1 MSSQKGKPFASL
13 LDAISDQ
20 IKTRV
25 IFQSEHDANAITL
38 WIAGT
43 YLMDSWSLYPKLML
57 NSPEREC
64 GKTTA
69 LQVIEA
75 FVCNGKIAS
84 STTPSAVYRLIQSQA
99 LTLLIDEADRSLPHN
114 EELNA
119 VINAGHTRRTATKI
133 LSQKTSDGNWE
144 PKELSLW
151 CPQVIAGI
159 GEFEDTLTSRSIVI
173 GLRRKTNQET
183 VKHLSIGF
191 FEEHGTDR
199 DSLSSWSKGIT
210 RDDLQLEPDMPVEAH
225 NRERDNWLPLFQIA
239 QIASS
244 QWSDSAA
251 AAFRAIEL
259 ERSANVPVAS
269 GTELLMDIRQSL
281 IDFIDV
287 EIRASDLL
295 IRLINMQDS
304 DWQQFNYGKPIT
316 HKKLNKMLRPYG
328 IQPKKRRE
336 ANVFLLDNLQ
346 DAFNRYLPPLS

>member
-13 LDAISDQ
+13 LDAISKQ
-20 IKTRV
+20 INEHV

-43 YLMDSWSLYPKLML
+43 YLMDSWPLYPKLML

-84 STTPSAVYRLIQSQA
+84 SITPSAVYRLIQSQA

-133 LSQKTSDGNWE
+133 LSQKTADGNWK

-173 GLRRKTNQET
+173 GLRRKTNQEI

-191 FEEHGTDR
+191 FEEHGADR

-210 RDDLQLEPDMPVEAH
+210 RDDLQLEPDMPLEAH
-225 NRERDNWLPLFQIA
+225 NRERDNWC
-239 QIASS
+239 
-244 QWSDSAA
+244 
-251 AAFRAIEL
+251 
-259 ERSANVPVAS
+259 ERRSN
-269 GTELLMDIRQSL
+269 T
-281 IDFIDV
+281 
-287 EIRASDLL
+287 
-295 IRLINMQDS
+295 
-304 DWQQFNYGKPIT
+304 
-316 HKKLNKMLRPYG
+316 RP
-328 IQPKKRRE
+328 R
-336 ANVFLLDNLQ
+336 
-346 DAFNRYLPPLS
+346 

>member
-1 MSSQKGKPFASL
+1 MRLGTCL
-13 LDAISDQ
+13 L
-20 IKTRV
+20 
-25 IFQSEHDANAITL
+25 
-38 WIAGT
+38 
-43 YLMDSWSLYPKLML
+43 
-57 NSPEREC
+57 PE
-64 GKTTA
+64 G
-69 LQVIEA
+69 
-75 FVCNGKIAS
+75 
-84 STTPSAVYRLIQSQA
+84 
-99 LTLLIDEADRSLPHN
+99 LTLQGAHHKLAGFCSALVAGYYA
-114 EELNA
+114 A
-119 VINAGHTRRTATKI
+119 V
-133 LSQKTSDGNWE
+133 
-144 PKELSLW
+144 
-151 CPQVIAGI
+151 
-159 GEFEDTLTSRSIVI
+159 
-173 GLRRKTNQET
+173 
-183 VKHLSIGF
+183 
-191 FEEHGTDR
+191 
-199 DSLSSWSKGIT
+199 
-210 RDDLQLEPDMPVEAH
+210 
-225 NRERDNWLPLFQIA
+225 DNWLPLFQIA

-281 IDFIDV
+281 IDFIDA